1 MGHSRV
7 APLDGPSGTENGIL
21 LDGKILNHQRGYW
34 RSWRAKPF
42 YNGRRTIPRALFP
55 FPFEAFCSRPMKSP
69 FAPPPLPAIS
79 VKRKGSWRNR
89 RVGGGRDEPRMPH
102 LLICKGLINIENTPP
117 LYVIEQF
124 LGHSIGR
131 QEPILFKI
139 FTETVPLSWELPF
152 AAWPLNEKVSGVPA
166 FVGLGTS
173 LYHSDS
179 VVNII
184 PTITFRHTLYKA
196 YLKALGVQEPEQK
209 REEAKDTPSKAP
221 LCFLWSSCSSSHLRR
236 TNRRFLPDKAIN
248 LIDEVGSRVVSKCCP
263 KKHIESNV
271 NVVLRV
277 QITESINDDNSNS
290 NMDVELEPPSDDE
303 HEDHQSDSSTQ
314 NNMPKIILSQTL
326 KAKIRQPW
334 QRTLIIKVVG
344 AIYTPSNLS
353 QRRHGIWKPTGIIQ
367 LIDLSNGFFSVKFDA
382 HTDYLKALEHGPW
395 FIGTNYPLFNAGHQ
409 ISIPT

>member
-1 MGHSRV
+1 MRMGHSRV

-21 LDGKILNHQRGYW
+21 LDGKILNHQR
-34 RSWRAKPF
+34 
-42 YNGRRTIPRALFP
+42 
-55 FPFEAFCSRPMKSP
+55 
-69 FAPPPLPAIS
+69 
-79 VKRKGSWRNR
+79 GSWRNR

-196 YLKALGVQEPEQK
+196 YLKVPRAFDNGDGVNVGGY
-209 REEAKDTPSKAP
+209 
-221 LCFLWSSCSSSHLRR
+221 FIWSLLD
-236 TNRRFLPDKAIN
+236 NFEWNDGYNVRFGIIYVDYKNGCA
-248 LIDEVGSRVVSKCCP
+248 RYP
-263 KKHIESNV
+263 KKSAIWLMNFLMKGYLNKPSNKRRLV
-271 NVVLRV
+271 
-277 QITESINDDNSNS
+277 
-290 NMDVELEPPSDDE
+290 DDE
-303 HEDHQSDSSTQ
+303 THET
-314 NNMPKIILSQTL
+314 PK
-326 KAKIRQPW
+326 KI
-334 QRTLIIKVVG
+334 K
-344 AIYTPSNLS
+344 
-353 QRRHGIWKPTGIIQ
+353 K
-367 LIDLSNGFFSVKFDA
+367 
-382 HTDYLKALEHGPW
+382 
-395 FIGTNYPLFNAGHQ
+395 
-409 ISIPT
+409 